1 MTGMNLF
8 DEAMRLL
15 GYVTEDGVSGRDDM
29 LKKALPLVN
38 RVYSELYYSFVSVP
52 GKEDN
57 FKPLGLIGQELELP
71 ENVLNDI
78 APYGM
83 AMYLAQSESDADNQ
97 ALFAS
102 IYNQKKIRGKRIVPI
117 TDRLPHIWG

>member
-15 GYVTEDGVSGRDDM
+15 GYVTEDGISGRDDM
-29 LKKALPLVN
+29 LKKALPLIN
-38 RVYSELYYSFVSVP
+38 RVYSELYYSFVFVP
-52 GKEDN
+52 GGEDS
-57 FKPLGLIGQELELP
+57 FEPLTLIGQKLDLP
-71 ENVLNDI
+71 RIVLNDI

-102 IYNQKKIRGKRIVPI
+102 LYNQKKTRGKRIGRI